1 MDSDGYKDEYEED
14 DIPHRQQGIWNNCYI
29 FKIKQ
34 EQIGTRQCGTLPK
47 GISVYAKINFMPF
60 KKS

>member
-14 DIPHRQQGIWNNCYI
+14 DIPHRQQRIWKNFYT

-34 EQIGTRQCGTLPK
+34 EQIAYNWYAAIDTLPK
-47 GISVYAKINFMPF
+47 GISVQYMP
-60 KKS
+60 K